1 MKQEKHIDMDAMLRD
16 LPEAADKAFGG
27 LEATPFLKARIDRA
41 VNEKKQGKVRFTV
54 PRWAPAMCCAAVVLV
69 LALSFMP
76 MQQEQPGA
84 LFQSSTLGQPT
95 EAPSGVMTADLRSGD
110 VTISRSSAKPGYRSF
125 WAESKDGAFPIIGI
139 SGKYYRMLTNPS
151 EVPADLLG
159 STLVRISEFTT
170 EPSLSGTDAVM
181 SNAASSGTWVYEVA
195 GLDADT
201 VVAAEVNGR
210 VRLFQRVSFNGNA
223 LRGKEKL
230 ADTLALE
237 GKVIA
242 LELTGVGTVTNP
254 DAAQAL
260 MATLLDCAEYESSG
274 SITSKKALV
283 IELDNGLVLQMNV
296 KGDRLAG
303 CGVWSCPEFFEAFDE
318 LCD

>member
-1 MKQEKHIDMDAMLRD
+1 MKQEKHMDIEGMLRD
-16 LPEAADKAFGG
+16 LPKEADQAFGG

-41 VNEKKQGKVRFTV
+41 VNEKKQGKVRLAL
-54 PRWAPAMCCAAVVLV
+54 PRWAPAVCCAAVVLV

-76 MQQEQPGA
+76 MQHQPGT
-84 LFQSSTLGQPT
+84 LFDSSTLGKPT

-110 VTISRSSAKPGYRSF
+110 VIISANNAKPGYRSF
-125 WAESKDGAFPIIGI
+125 WAESKDGSYPIIGI
-139 SGKYYRMLTNPS
+139 SGKFYRMLTNPGELPS
-151 EVPADLLG
+151 DMLG
-159 STLVRISEFTT
+159 QQLVRISEFTT

-181 SNAASSGTWVYEVA
+181 SNAASAGVWVYEVA
-195 GLDADT
+195 GISADT
-201 VVAAEVNGR
+201 AIAAEVNGR
-210 VRLFQRVSFNGNA
+210 IRLFQRVSFNGNA

-230 ADTLALE
+230 CDTLALG

-260 MATLLDCAEYESSG
+260 MTTLLDCAEYESSG
-274 SITSKKALV
+274 TITSKKALL
-283 IELDNGLVLQMNV
+283 IELDNGLVLQMAV
-296 KGDRLAG
+296 KGDNLAA
-303 CGVWSCPEFFEAFDE
+303 CGVWSCPEFFDSFAE

>member
-1 MKQEKHIDMDAMLRD
+1 VLSN
-16 LPEAADKAFGG
+16 
-27 LEATPFLKARIDRA
+27 A
-41 VNEKKQGKVRFTV
+41 VSAGAKVYAIQGV
-54 PRWAPAMCCAAVVLV
+54 
-69 LALSFMP
+69 
-76 MQQEQPGA
+76 
-84 LFQSSTLGQPT
+84 SS
-95 EAPSGVMTADLRSGD
+95 D
-110 VTISRSSAKPGYRSF
+110 
-125 WAESKDGAFPIIGI
+125 
-139 SGKYYRMLTNPS
+139 
-151 EVPADLLG
+151 
-159 STLVRISEFTT
+159 TLV
-170 EPSLSGTDAVM
+170 
-181 SNAASSGTWVYEVA
+181 AAQ
-195 GLDADT
+195 
-201 VVAAEVNGR
+201 VNGR
-210 VRLFQRVSFNGNA
+210 MRLFQRVSFNGNA

-283 IELDNGLVLQMNV
+283 IELDNGLVLQLNV